1 MDSLIQDEVLSG
13 VVDDLY
19 FDDNYTELYKK
30 DGDEVKKFLYKEGD
44 FFFKNTFIKSRIE
57 KVKDVVI
64 SEELYDAST
73 QYGYG
78 GIQCNTKDE
87 SFIKN
92 AFSAFENYCVE
103 EKIIANF
110 YRFHPFLDVA
120 HFKNNIGFF
129 IENSK
134 VVYIDLTLSKEE
146 RWKTYSSSTR
156 NILRKCEKN
165 LSFEKMEDLD
175 LFMDLYY
182 KTMKKN
188 EASDFYYFDKDYF
201 KNMIEM
207 EAVNLFAVKY
217 EDKVISSGFFFFS
230 GDYAHYHLSSNDPDF
245 YKMNGNYSLLENVAQ
260 AGKENGCKYFLLGGG
275 RTSAEDDSLL
285 KFKMKFTKNTLPFYI
300 GGEVYNRDKYDELN
314 QLWIKENNGINKSYF
329 LKYRLP

>member
-1 MDSLIQDEVLSG
+1 MDNLTEDLVLNG
-13 VVDDLY
+13 VVEDIY
-19 FDDNYTELYKK
+19 FDKDYTELYKK
-30 DGDEVKKFLYKEGD
+30 DGDSVHTFLYEEGEL
-44 FFFKNTFIKSRIE
+44 FFKNTFIKSKID
-57 KVKDVVI
+57 KVKTVSL
-64 SEELYDAST
+64 SEEHYDAST

-78 GIQCNTKDE
+78 GIQCNSKDE
-87 SFIKN
+87 VFLKN
-92 AFSAFENYCVE
+92 AFTAFAEYCKQ

-110 YRFHPFLDVA
+110 YRFHPFLDA
-120 HFKNNIGFF
+120 GHLKNHIPFF

-165 LSFEKMEDLD
+165 LSFEKMEDID

-201 KNMIEM
+201 QKMMAMND
-207 EAVNLFAVKY
+207 VNLFAVKY
-217 EDKVISSGFFFFS
+217 EEKVISSGFFFFS
-230 GDYAHYHLSSNDPDF
+230 GDYAHYHLSSNDPEF
-245 YKMNGNYSLLENVAQ
+245 YKMNGNYALLENVAA
-260 AGKENGCKYFLLGGG
+260 AGKAQGCKYFLLGGG
-275 RTSAEDDSLL
+275 RTAAEDDSLL

-300 GGEVYNRDKYDELN
+300 GGEVYNKEKYDELN
-314 QLWIKENNGINKSYF
+314 QLWIKENGGINKSYF